1 MNLAER
7 IYYTF
12 QESAQ
17 AKLSAADILAE
28 PIARAS
34 ERLVNCFMNEGKLL
48 ACGNGASAADA
59 QHLVSELINR
69 FERERPG
76 LAALALNADSATLT
90 SIADDSDFSMVFA
103 RQISA
108 LGQPGDILLAISAN
122 GGSRNVIE
130 AVRAAQEREVA
141 IIALSGQ
148 DGGELAEMLTEQD
161 ILICVPGDSMARI
174 QEIHQL
180 ALHCLC
186 DSIDYLLLG
195 A

>member
-1 MNLAER
+1 VNLAER

-17 AKLSAADILAE
+17 AKLNAADILAE
-28 PIARAS
+28 PIAQAA
-34 ERLVNCFMNEGKLL
+34 ERLVDCFMHEGKLL

-59 QHLVSELINR
+59 QHLVSDLLNR
-69 FERERPG
+69 FERERPA
-76 LAALALNADSATLT
+76 LAALALNADSTTLT
-90 SIADDSDFSMVFA
+90 SIADDSDFAMVYA

-108 LGQPGDILLAISAN
+108 LGLPGDILFAISAT

-130 AVRAAQEREVA
+130 AARAAQEREMTL
-141 IIALSGQ
+141 IALTGQ
-148 DGGELAEMLTEQD
+148 DGGELAEMLSERD
-161 ILICVPGDSMARI
+161 ILICAPGDSLARI
-174 QEIHQL
+174 QEIHRL

>member
-17 AKLSAADILAE
+17 AKLNAADILAE
-28 PIARAS
+28 PIALAS
-34 ERLVNCFMNEGKLL
+34 ERLVQCFMNEGKLL

-108 LGQPGDILLAISAN
+108 LGQPGDILLAISTN
-122 GGSRNVIE
+122 GCSRNIIE
-130 AVRAAQEREVA
+130 AARAAQEREMAIVA
-141 IIALSGQ
+141 LTGQ
-148 DGGELAEMLTEQD
+148 DGGELAELLTDKD
-161 ILICVPGDSMARI
+161 ILICAPGDNTARI

>member
-17 AKLSAADILAE
+17 AKLNAADILAE
-28 PIARAS
+28 PIALAS
-34 ERLVNCFMNEGKLL
+34 ERLVQCFMNEGKLL

-108 LGQPGDILLAISAN
+108 LGQPGDILLAISTN
-122 GGSRNVIE
+122 GCSRNIIE
-130 AVRAAQEREVA
+130 AARAAQEREMAIVA
-141 IIALSGQ
+141 LTGQ
-148 DGGELAEMLTEQD
+148 DGGELAELLTDKD
-161 ILICVPGDSMARI
+161 ILICAPGDNTARI

-186 DSIDYLLLG
+186 DSIDHLLLG